1 MCLQMVFLADGPVS
15 EMWAKE
21 DPEARTTF
29 TLDEAVAFGAG
40 FFRPI
45 AG

>member
-21 DPEARTTF
+21 APEARTTF
-29 TLDEAVAFGAG
+29 TLEEAVAFGAG
-40 FFRPI
+40 FFKPI